1 MARLLENGLYQTYF
15 SGSGFYKMGCLI
27 FSIIAIYFNFYGY
40 RLFKQLALEIYEYE
54 QKNVVALDEWSNS
67 ILILYVYYQIESVR
81 RQIFHEIFALWC
93 YCINIS

>member
-1 MARLLENGLYQTYF
+1 MQMARLLENGLYQTYF

-54 QKNVVALDEWSNS
+54 QKNVIALDE
-67 ILILYVYYQIESVR
+67 
-81 RQIFHEIFALWC
+81 
-93 YCINIS
+93 